1 MFYDC
6 RQPALVIGPAATN
19 EKPNQADPSPKG
31 SILKL
36 LALGA
41 NLPFD
46 GRAPAAALDR
56 ALERLEARGIG
67 VAARSRWW
75 RSPAFPAGAGPDYVN
90 GAAELATDLAPLAL
104 LDALHGVEAE
114 LGRRRLGRWEART
127 CDLDLLA
134 WGDLVL
140 PDPAVQAAWR
150 DLPPEAQ
157 GRRAPETLILPHPR
171 MQDRGFVLA
180 PLAEIAP
187 RWRHPALGRS
197 VAELLAALPP
207 AELEGLRPIEGP
219 RRGFPDAAG

>member
-1 MFYDC
+1 M
-6 RQPALVIGPAATN
+6 
-19 EKPNQADPSPKG
+19 
-31 SILKL
+31 KL

-41 NLPFD
+41 NLPFA
-46 GRAPAAALDR
+46 GHAPAEALDR
-56 ALERLEARGIG
+56 ALARIAARGIG

-90 GAAELATDLAPLAL
+90 GAAALDTDLPPGAL
-104 LDALHGVEAE
+104 LDALHEVEAE
-114 LGRRRLGRWEART
+114 FGRRRLGRWQART

-134 WGDLVL
+134 WEDLVL

-150 DLPPEAQ
+150 DLPPEDQ
-157 GRRAPETLILPHPR
+157 GRRAPATLILPHPR

-187 RWRHPALGRS
+187 GWRHPALGRS

-207 AELEGLRPIEGP
+207 AALAGLRPIDDP
-219 RRGFPDAAG
+219 RRGFPETAG